1 MKYIWVFV
9 KSISQYINLISLT
22 QAYSVSSFWFIGF
35 TQWWDWEVVYH
46 TQMKSLRIAS
56 VYCVLKP
63 HVCPNCCCSAI
74 SHLNVLVWNLTGQKY
89 QDEALQPVLV
99 PSRHFLACIYAGVS
113 YCICRDRLGW
123 CVQRQQQLMT
133 TARLQVAL
141 TQQFLN
147 NRSRHLCGPCRQ
159 VTVSIACRK
168 GCNLN
173 ETYIYMYF
181 NVGDTVVAWTVLTC
195 WLI

>member
-1 MKYIWVFV
+1 M
-9 KSISQYINLISLT
+9 
-22 QAYSVSSFWFIGF
+22 SSFWFIGF
-35 TQWWDWEVVYH
+35 RQWWDWEVVYH
-46 TQMKSLRIAS
+46 TQMKSLRIAW

-133 TARLQVAL
+133 TAQLQVAL

-147 NRSRHLCGPCRQ
+147 NRSRHLCGPWP
-159 VTVSIACRK
+159 TVWKCAVKAGKIEKPQHNIIDAIWWQRNCK
-168 GCNLN
+168 ML
-173 ETYIYMYF
+173 
-181 NVGDTVVAWTVLTC
+181 LK
-195 WLI
+195 

>member
-1 MKYIWVFV
+1 MGLGSCLPHTNEITQNCF
-9 KSISQYINLISLT
+9 SLLHSQTSC
-22 QAYSVSSFWFIGF
+22 VSKLLLQHHLSS
-35 TQWWDWEVVYH
+35 E
-46 TQMKSLRIAS
+46 
-56 VYCVLKP
+56 
-63 HVCPNCCCSAI
+63 CSC
-74 SHLNVLVWNLTGQKY
+74 LNILTGQKY

-113 YCICRDRLGW
+113 YCICQDRLGW

-133 TARLQVAL
+133 TAQLQVAL

-159 VTVSIACRK
+159 VTASIACRK
-168 GCNLN
+168 GRNLN